1 MKFSKEARIGLLVS
15 ISLLILFAGF
25 YFLKGANL
33 FSGENQY
40 YAYYDNVQGLQPSSA
55 VQVKGL
61 SVGRVA
67 NIELNGNDKVKV
79 TIAVSNDIKVTK
91 GSIAKIAS
99 ADLLGSKVLSLEL
112 MQGTEEVEDGATI
125 PGAIEGGIIDNIS
138 VEITPLI
145 RDVRHMVT
153 VLDTVLVGVN
163 SMLGPDT
170 RARLEHSVANLDVTM
185 QNFSQLSAKLNRES
199 EQLASI
205 IRNANSITDNLA
217 KNNQQ
222 VSNILTNTDN
232 ITNQLSKAPLEQTL
246 RELNGTMAQLQ
257 GIMAKVNNNEG
268 SLGMMVNDKD
278 LYNNLSQAMK
288 TLDALMADLNA
299 HPSRYINVT
308 IFGRKNKDK

>member
-67 NIELNGNDKVKV
+67 KIELNGNDRVKV

-91 GSIAKIAS
+91 GSVAKIAS

-112 MQGTEEVEDGATI
+112 AQGAPEVEEGAELA
-125 PGAIEGGIIDNIS
+125 GAIEGGIIDNIS

-145 RDVRHMVT
+145 RDIRHMVT

-163 SMLGPDT
+163 TMLGPDT
-170 RARLEHSVANLDVTM
+170 RTRLEHSVANLDVTM

-199 EQLASI
+199 EELASI

-222 VSNILTNTDN
+222 VSNILNNADA

-268 SLGMMVNDKD
+268 SLGMIVNDKE
-278 LYNNLSQAMK
+278 LYKNLSQAMK